1 MLSNVRHPPALLDR
15 TKNQDRMWTNA
26 IEDTINRTAE
36 TAQAKKPPTPDELW
50 AERSR
55 SLTFKPPADPY
66 TGRRVFVNGDLG
78 EAFRRLQTR
87 LRRNRVVQEVS
98 RQRRHEK
105 KGVKRRRLSSER
117 WRRMFA
123 NEVRKKVQ
131 LAEADIRYNQSD
143 SPSDEPPGTSPF
155 QLLHLGATLSA
166 MHSCPTSPVA
176 GHEAA
181 PSDLM
186 AAMTSD

>member
-15 TKNQDRMWTNA
+15 TINQDRRWTDVF
-26 IEDTINRTAE
+26 EDTIERTAG
-36 TAQAKKPPTPDELW
+36 AVQKKKPPTPDELW

-55 SLTFKPPADPY
+55 NASFNHPADPY
-66 TGRRVFVNGDLG
+66 TGLRLGVPENGDLG
-78 EAFRRLQTR
+78 EIFRRLQTR
-87 LRRNRVVQEVS
+87 LRRNRVIQEVS

-131 LAEADIRYNQSD
+131 LVSTIRRR
-143 SPSDEPPGTSPF
+143 
-155 QLLHLGATLSA
+155 GAY
-166 MHSCPTSPVA
+166 
-176 GHEAA
+176 
-181 PSDLM
+181 
-186 AAMTSD
+186 

>member
-1 MLSNVRHPPALLDR
+1 MSWLRGVTSAVLSSTARGVFSQRPKLPARMLSNVRHPPAMLDR
-15 TKNQDRMWTNA
+15 TKNQDRVWTQA
-26 IEDTINRTAE
+26 IWDTIDRTAG
-36 TAQAKKPPTPDELW
+36 TAQKQNPPTPDELW

-55 SLTFKPPADPY
+55 SATFNPPADPY

-87 LRRNRVVQEVS
+87 LRRNRVMQEVS

-131 LAEADIRYNQSD
+131 LVSTIRRR
-143 SPSDEPPGTSPF
+143 
-155 QLLHLGATLSA
+155 GAY
-166 MHSCPTSPVA
+166 
-176 GHEAA
+176 
-181 PSDLM
+181 
-186 AAMTSD
+186 

>member
-1 MLSNVRHPPALLDR
+1 MVSNVRHPPALLDR
-15 TKNQDRMWTNA
+15 TKNQDRMWSNA
-26 IEDTINRTAE
+26 IQDTINRTAG
-36 TAQAKKPPTPDELW
+36 TVQTMSPPTPDELW

-55 SLTFKPPADPY
+55 SATFNPPADPY

-87 LRRNRVVQEVS
+87 LRRNRVMQEVS

-131 LAEADIRYNQSD
+131 LAEADVRYNQSD
-143 SPSDEPPGTSPF
+143 SPRDEPPSTSPF
-155 QLLHLGATLSA
+155 QLGGILAA
-166 MHSCPTSPVA
+166 MYSCPTSPVA

>member
-1 MLSNVRHPPALLDR
+1 MSWLRGITSAALSSTTRGVFSRGHRMPARMLSNVRHPPALLDR

-131 LAEADIRYNQSD
+131 LVSTIRRR
-143 SPSDEPPGTSPF
+143 
-155 QLLHLGATLSA
+155 GAY
-166 MHSCPTSPVA
+166 
-176 GHEAA
+176 
-181 PSDLM
+181 
-186 AAMTSD
+186 

>member
-1 MLSNVRHPPALLDR
+1 MSWLRGITSAALSSTARGVFSQRPKLPFRMLSSVRHPPALLDK
-15 TKNQDRMWTNA
+15 TKNQGRMWSKT
-26 IEDTINRTAE
+26 IQDTIDRTAG
-36 TAQAKKPPTPDELW
+36 TAQTRHAPTPDELW

-55 SLTFKPPADPY
+55 SATFNPPADPY
-66 TGRRVFVNGDLG
+66 TGRRVFVTGDLG

-117 WRRMFA
+117 WRRVFA

-131 LAEADIRYNQSD
+131 LVSTIRRR
-143 SPSDEPPGTSPF
+143 GTY
-155 QLLHLGATLSA
+155 
-166 MHSCPTSPVA
+166 
-176 GHEAA
+176 
-181 PSDLM
+181 
-186 AAMTSD
+186 

>member
-1 MLSNVRHPPALLDR
+1 MSWLRGITSTALSSTARGVFSQRSNLPARMLSNVRHPPALLDR
-15 TKNQDRMWTNA
+15 TKNQDRIWTAA
-26 IEDTINRTAE
+26 IMDTIHRTAG
-36 TAQAKKPPTPDELW
+36 TVQKKSPPTPDELW

-55 SLTFKPPADPY
+55 SATFNPPADPY
-66 TGRRVFVNGDLG
+66 TGRRISVNGDQLG

-87 LRRNRVVQEVS
+87 LRRNRLIQEVS

-131 LAEADIRYNQSD
+131 LVSTIRRR
-143 SPSDEPPGTSPF
+143 
-155 QLLHLGATLSA
+155 GAY
-166 MHSCPTSPVA
+166 
-176 GHEAA
+176 
-181 PSDLM
+181 
-186 AAMTSD
+186 